1 MKFSEEHNINTN
13 INLGFLNES
22 ATNRPPRSQQGGK
35 NESSYISDKD
45 LFGDS
50 GAVGDDQIENKFSR
64 RGSFPRGGDNLSS
77 KNNQQPL
84 NMQG

>member
-1 MKFSEEHNINTN
+1 MKSSEDPNTNTN

-22 ATNRPPRSQQGGK
+22 VTNRPTRSQQGGGK

-50 GAVGDDQIENKFSR
+50 NAGGDDQIENKYSR
-64 RGSFPRGGDNLSS
+64 RGSFPRGGDNLPS
-77 KNNQQPL
+77 KN
-84 NMQG
+84 MQ